1 MNGSM
6 GELCAGLHIEYTFLS
21 GLHVDDT
28 LMKTHIGAA
37 PLRKELYLRA
47 LDWKLR
53 KVFGGTWDSIK
64 QTTQNMN
71 NFSNTLEKYTLKI

>member
-37 PLRKELYLRA
+37 PLRKELYLRV

-53 KVFGGTWDSIK
+53 KVFGGT
-64 QTTQNMN
+64 
-71 NFSNTLEKYTLKI
+71 